1 MLTDFVIPVSHAL
14 VYVLWQLSLTRLM
27 FGEFGP
33 PTASSFGHWCT
44 AGVLPRTTSAPYKVQ
59 DDSPRGGPRPEATG
73 RGPPHSPP
81 LVTHVQEE
89 ITRHRR
95 VSDFLTT
102 QAVCQQLA
110 LDAVISL
117 VILKESC
124 PTQRPNVGFFR
135 LRLLPGCC
143 RTCGPRQTRMRVCS
157 PAHVNRHSD
166 RVGVMRKSG
175 SMAMTVTMTRTT
187 KVTNVCDG
195 VLTPEKKILLSMW
208 VPCTCGQ
215 RKVLFHCEETV
226 YHTVARS
233 KKITP

>member
-1 MLTDFVIPVSHAL
+1 MTHP
-14 VYVLWQLSLTRLM
+14 
-27 FGEFGP
+27 GE
-33 PTASSFGHWCT
+33 AC
-44 AGVLPRTTSAPYKVQ
+44 
-59 DDSPRGGPRPEATG
+59 SPRPRAENRHTLHPSHNTCRE
-73 RGPPHSPP
+73 RS
-81 LVTHVQEE
+81 
-89 ITRHRR
+89 RHRR
-95 VSDFLTT
+95 VSDILTT
-102 QAVCQQLA
+102 QSGCQQPA
-110 LDAVISL
+110 LDELISL

-135 LRLLPGCC
+135 LRFLPGCC

-157 PAHVNRHSD
+157 PAHVNRDSD

-195 VLTPEKKILLSMW
+195 VLTPGKKTLLSMW

-226 YHTVARS
+226 YHTVARTA